1 MSFVTHFVVSSASKH
16 RVFLSMSAANCLTE
30 ERCVSDALHACLS
43 CASVVPEFKINESD
57 IRVPSG
63 NLQQTDETRLC
74 VGHLRKAS

>member
-1 MSFVTHFVVSSASKH
+1 M
-16 RVFLSMSAANCLTE
+16 
-30 ERCVSDALHACLS
+30 SDALHACLS

-74 VGHLRKAS
+74 VGHPRKAS